1 MRLARRNLFWKIYLT
16 LLASLFGVAFA
27 MGSLWWALGESP
39 RQRWET
45 LQARLAPQIE
55 ALGRAPDG
63 AGAEG
68 EVQKI
73 GDALGADLA
82 LYDESGGLIAARGRR
97 AVLLG
102 RDRPGPSM
110 HWVMR
115 VSLAQGRTLLASFPP
130 PRRNRIAGI
139 AVLALLVAAGIG
151 LAAFPVTARLTR
163 QLERL
168 RAGVARWGDGDLGAR
183 MDERGN
189 DEVAAVARTFNLAAA
204 RVDGLLASQR
214 TLLANASHELRS
226 PLARLRLAIDLWDG
240 DPAGPARREILRNL
254 AELDALVEEILLS
267 SRLDHARSAPRP
279 GLDRTGSVDLLGLAA
294 EEAARTG
301 AEIEGEA
308 VSVTGDEV
316 LLRRLLRNLIENGA
330 THGRPPVR
338 VAVAPDGASAVV
350 VVADAGPGI
359 APAERERVFEPFYRP
374 RGRDEA
380 AGGWGLGLALVRQIA
395 ERHGGAAACEAGADG
410 GSRFVVRLPR
420 EA

>member
-1 MRLARRNLFWKIYLT
+1 MRRI
-16 LLASLFGVAFA
+16 
-27 MGSLWWALGESP
+27 GE
-39 RQRWET
+39 
-45 LQARLAPQIE
+45 
-55 ALGRAPDG
+55 
-63 AGAEG
+63 
-68 EVQKI
+68 
-73 GDALGADLA
+73 ALGADLA

-102 RDRPGPSM
+102 QDRPGPSM

-115 VSLAQGRTLLASFPP
+115 FSLAEGRTLLASFPP

-139 AVLALLVAAGIG
+139 ALLALLVAAGIG

-168 RAGVARWGDGDLGAR
+168 RGGVARWGDGDLGAR

-204 RVDGLLASQR
+204 RVDALLASQR
-214 TLLANASHELRS
+214 RLLANASHELRS

-240 DPAGPARREILRNL
+240 NPARPAHREILRNL

-267 SRLDHARSAPRP
+267 SRLDHARSGPRSGREHP
-279 GLDRTGSVDLLGLAA
+279 ASVDLLGLAA
-294 EEAARTG
+294 EEAARVG
-301 AEIEGEA
+301 AEIEGSP
-308 VSVTGDEV
+308 VSVVGDDV

-338 VAVAPDGASAVV
+338 VDIAPRDEEAVIVV
-350 VVADAGPGI
+350 TDAGPGI

-374 RGRDEA
+374 RGRDEG
-380 AGGWGLGLALVRQIA
+380 AGGWGLGLSLVRQIA
-395 ERHGGAAACEAGADG
+395 ERHGGRAVCEPGVQG

-420 EA
+420 ER